1 MECLLIAGH
10 FPSVYSA
17 ESPTFSFCDIFS
29 GASVPLLD
37 VFLTDVHSSATLKL
51 HALLLFFS
59 CPFLDKLDTVL
70 CPA

>member
-10 FPSVYSA
+10 FLSVYSA
-17 ESPTFSFCDIFS
+17 ESPTFRDIFS

-37 VFLTDVHSSATLKL
+37 VLLTDVHSSATLKL

-59 CPFLDKLDTVL
+59 YPFLYKLDIVL